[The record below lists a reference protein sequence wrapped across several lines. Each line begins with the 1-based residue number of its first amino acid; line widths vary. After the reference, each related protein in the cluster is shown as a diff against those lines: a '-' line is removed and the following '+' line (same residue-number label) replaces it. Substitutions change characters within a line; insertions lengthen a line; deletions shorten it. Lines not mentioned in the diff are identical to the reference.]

1 MKKSTLL
8 SALVVSLF
16 VAAPVTP
23 AVADPPHP
31 IRAAINAGADRLVDI
46 QNPDGGWEWVVGVPD
61 CGFDAHVSCPNL
73 FGVTALGLIDAYRVT
88 HDGDHLAAA
97 KLAADALIAKH
108 AAGPACDADPTTG
121 TDRPYTVDTSFLT
134 DISHLGKVGS
144 IVGPA
149 GKKNYRM
156 VAKAW
161 FACVIADFPT
171 GAARADNRIDGRISQ
186 GLNNL
191 GAWDASLDI
200 RAAMDVHQRDYAL
213 AEALQ
218 VIARA
223 SSWDVAD
230 PECPGCENL
239 SKGLFLA
246 ATHELHGDPTV
257 RNARNAWK
265 DQLLLAQSPD
275 GSWGGDTQ
283 TTAYIVMGLAE
294 TSHSKP
300 TKKAIKNAV
309 KFLLARQ
316 NSLGGF
322 GSSDTD
328 PTEYGEVD
336 GEVLQALFAAD
347 DNDD

>member
-8 SALVVSLF
+8 SVLAASLF

-31 IRAAINAGADRLVDI
+31 IRAAIDAGADRLVDI
-46 QNPDGGWEWVVGVPD
+46 QNPDGGWEWVVGLSL
-61 CGFDAHVSCPNL
+61 CGGSCPNL
-73 FGVTALGLIDAYRVT
+73 FGVTALGLVDAYRVT

-97 KLAADALIAKH
+97 ALAADALIAKH
-108 AAGPACDADPTTG
+108 AAGPACDTNPG
-121 TDRPYTVDTSFLT
+121 TDADRPYTVDTSFLT

-149 GKKNYRM
+149 GKKNYRKI
-156 VAKAW
+156 AKAW
-161 FACVIADFPT
+161 FACVMADFPT
-171 GAARADNRIDGRISQ
+171 GAARADNRIDGRIAQ
-186 GLNNL
+186 GLNSL

-223 SSWDVAD
+223 SDWNVVDLD
-230 PECPGCENL
+230 CPGCENL

-246 ATHELHGDPTV
+246 ATHELQGDLTV

-265 DQLLLAQSPD
+265 GQLLLAQSPD

-283 TTAYIVMGLAE
+283 ATAYIVMGLAE
-294 TSHSKP
+294 TSDSKP
-300 TKKAIKNAV
+300 TKKAIKAAV
-309 KFLLARQ
+309 GFLLAQQ
-316 NSLGGF
+316 NSFGGF
-322 GSSDTD
+322 NSSATD

-336 GEVLQALFAAD
+336 GEVLQALFAAADHD
-347 DNDD
+347 DD

>member
-8 SALVVSLF
+8 SALAVSLF

-23 AVADPPHP
+23 VMADPPDP
-31 IRAAINAGADRLVDI
+31 IRAAIDAGADRLIDI
-46 QNPDGGWEWVVGVPD
+46 QNPDGGWDWRVGFTD
-61 CGFDAHVSCPNL
+61 CGGSCPNL
-73 FGVTALGLIDAYRVT
+73 FGVTALGLVDAYRVT
-88 HDGDHLAAA
+88 HDSAQLAAA
-97 KLAADALIAKH
+97 ARAADALIAKH
-108 AAGPACDADPTTG
+108 AAGPVCDSNPSTSA
-121 TDRPYTVDTSFLT
+121 DRPYTVDTSFLM
-134 DISHLGKVGS
+134 DISHLGRVGS

-149 GKKNYRM
+149 GKKNYRN

-161 FACVIADFPT
+161 FACVMADFPSA
-171 GAARADNRIDGRISQ
+171 AARADNRISGRISQ

-200 RAAMDVHQRDYAL
+200 RAAMDVHQRAYAL

-223 SSWDVAD
+223 SDWDVVD
-230 PECPGCENL
+230 PDCPGCENL

-246 ATHELHGDPTV
+246 ATHELQGDPTI
-257 RNARNAWK
+257 RSTRNAWK
-265 DQLLLAQSPD
+265 GQLLAAQSLD

-294 TSHSKP
+294 TSQGKP
-300 TKKAIKNAV
+300 TRTAIKAAV
-309 KFLLARQ
+309 GFLLTQQ

-322 GSSDTD
+322 NAGTTD
-328 PTEYGEVD
+328 STEYGEVD

-347 DNDD
+347 EDD